1 MNEFVLR
8 KQIPPAPDQNTKS
21 IKCLRKI
28 ILLSA
33 PSIPFAVI
41 KLIEVKF
48 IRERGL
54 REGVKPFVFEMI
66 LLNPD

>member
-8 KQIPPAPDQNTKS
+8 KQIHPAPDQNTKS

-54 REGVKPFVFEMI
+54 REGCEVLCFEMI